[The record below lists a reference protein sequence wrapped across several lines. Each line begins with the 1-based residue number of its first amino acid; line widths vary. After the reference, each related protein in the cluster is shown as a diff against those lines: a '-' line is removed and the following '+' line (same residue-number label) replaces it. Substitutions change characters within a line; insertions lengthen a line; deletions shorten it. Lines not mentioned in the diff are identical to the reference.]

1 MMADTPPPL
10 PDFPISRG
18 LKIREAAI
26 IAAGGAATLAF
37 GTQFEE
43 LGFVTSAFG
52 ILCCL
57 PAFGVCLRD
66 IYFWTLRRKAL
77 LRWSEAVPE
86 QSPLQD
92 FLSELQASPSGER
105 GPSAKIW
112 VLGWPQAPEP
122 DAVFEDSLPAVAR
135 LGERWRRLGLL
146 NEDQLYELRQRGLEL
161 NWSGYAPPGFEV
173 APEPVRQS

>member
-1 MMADTPPPL
+1 MADMPPPL

-18 LKIREAAI
+18 LQIREAAI

-52 ILCCL
+52 ILCGL
-57 PAFGVCLRD
+57 PALGVCLRD

-77 LRWSEAVPE
+77 RRWSEAVPE
-86 QSPLQD
+86 QSPLPD
-92 FLSELQASPSGER
+92 FLSELQASSPSER
-105 GPSAKIW
+105 EPGPKIW

-135 LGERWRRLGLL
+135 LGEGWRRLGLL
-146 NEDQLYELRQRGLEL
+146 NEDELYELRQRGLEL
-161 NWSGYAPPGFEV
+161 NWSGHAPPGFEA
-173 APEPVRQS
+173 APDPVRQS